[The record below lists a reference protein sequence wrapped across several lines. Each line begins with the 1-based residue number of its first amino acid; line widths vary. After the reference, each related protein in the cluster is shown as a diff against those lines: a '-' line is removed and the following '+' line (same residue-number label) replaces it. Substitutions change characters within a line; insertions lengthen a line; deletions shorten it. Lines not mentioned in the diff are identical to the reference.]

1 MDFLFLSGCMDGNDS
16 PSVSAQDGCGSS
28 AAAIPAATSL
38 SPTRRLMWPA
48 DLLTAVAAPSFS
60 FMKTSLRPV
69 VDANAVSDAAGEP
82 GGNFLD
88 QPRVAIGITEGEE
101 RPVARALGVRAG
113 KTCLRRERCAMP
125 HLTRIDATALKFLM
139 SRFDVRDNQS
149 RHGRAG
155 RSRRYSLA
163 ERDRAP

>member
-1 MDFLFLSGCMDGNDS
+1 
-16 PSVSAQDGCGSS
+16 
-28 AAAIPAATSL
+28 
-38 SPTRRLMWPA
+38 
-48 DLLTAVAAPSFS
+48 
-60 FMKTSLRPV
+60 MKTSLRPV
-69 VDANAVSDAAGEP
+69 VDANAVSDGGGEP

-88 QPRVAIGITEGEE
+88 QPRVAIGITEE

-125 HLTRIDATALKFLM
+125 HLTRIAPTALKFLM